1 MIKLNF
7 PLEIGLDV
15 DDVCFPNN
23 SLAITM
29 ANKEFGLDLRF
40 TDIKDWANEGKA
52 GVIKKYY
59 HDERLYQ
66 KQTENV
72 TEEQLSCVKWLMD
85 QEYINL
91 YFITAVYPDMAS
103 LRMKQLIDV
112 FGAKPEQI
120 LIGAAKNKVHFDM
133 ILDDKIENVI
143 QSPATFPVL
152 MRKPWNSQMT
162 GLLSV
167 NSLSEFIGLVKEI
180 AFSPL
185 KAERTVAVPSVVA
198 LVGPSGSGK
207 NEVASLLEKEEKF
220 ARVHGY
226 TTNPND
232 TSRHI
237 VTEEA
242 FEQMD
247 FFEKTRYGGFAYGIR
262 KEEIEEMLKKGI
274 SPVIA
279 VDICGANGM
288 KIYFPTIS
296 VYLKKSKCSIV
307 KNIISDASL
316 SDDEKTLRIL
326 SIEAE
331 EKNEAICDYSFRT
344 EEAAEKI
351 RKLLG

>member
-1 MIKLNF
+1 MMKLNF

-23 SLAITM
+23 SLAIAM
-29 ANKEFGLDLRF
+29 ANEEFELDLKLS
-40 TDIKDWANEGKA
+40 DITDWANNGKA
-52 GVIKKYY
+52 SVIKKYY
-59 HDERLYQ
+59 HDDALYQ

-72 TEEQLSCVKWLMD
+72 TEEQLSCVKWLMEQD
-85 QEYINL
+85 FINL

-103 LRMKQLIDV
+103 RRMMQLMDV

-120 LIGAAKNKVHFDM
+120 LIGTAKNKVHFDI

-167 NSLSEFIGLVKEI
+167 NSLSEFIGFVKDV

-185 KAERTVAVPSVVA
+185 KNDRTIAVPSVVA

-207 NEVASLLEKEEKF
+207 NEVASLLAKEEKF
-220 ARVHGY
+220 ARVQGY
-226 TTNPND
+226 TTNPD
-232 TSRHI
+232 DKTRHT
-237 VTEEA
+237 VTEEE
-242 FEQMD
+242 FEKMD
-247 FFEKTRYGGFAYGIR
+247 FFEKTRYGGYAYGIR
-262 KEEIEEMLKKGI
+262 KKEVKEILEKGI
-274 SPVIA
+274 SPVIP

-288 KIYFPTIS
+288 KLHFPTVS
-296 VYLKKSKCSIV
+296 VYLKKSKCEIVRSIV
-307 KNIISDASL
+307 SDESL

-344 EEAAEKI
+344 EDAAEKI